1 MAENIKLRFFRNTS
15 IPENPNQGDIVFN
28 PKTKRIGVYN
38 GTDLEQ
44 YGSNIEDATFDGGI
58 LTIKKK
64 AVYNSSTNS

>member
-28 PKTKRIGVYN
+28 PKTKRIGIYN